1 MKILV
6 TGGAGYI
13 GSVVTEELLNDGH
26 EAIVLDN
33 LVKGHL
39 AAIDP
44 RAKFVNSDLMDQ
56 DALRRAL
63 KDNEIEAVIHMAA
76 HSLVG
81 ESVEQP
87 AKYYENNVVAG
98 LKLIDAMREC
108 GVLKLVFSSTAATYG
123 EPEKQP
129 IEETDV
135 TNPTNPYGESKLA
148 FERALHWYESAYN
161 LRYAS
166 LRYFNAA
173 GASKHFGEQHDPE
186 THLIPLVLQVAN
198 GTRADVQIFGD
209 DYPTRDG
216 TCVRD
221 YIHVID
227 LARAHILALDILNER
242 SAVYNLGCG
251 GDGYTVKEVID
262 TARLVTGREIP
273 TSIVQRRAG
282 DPAVLIASSEK
293 IKRELGW
300 SPKFQ
305 DLKLIIQT
313 AWDWLQAHPDGYESV
328 PSA

>member
-1 MKILV
+1 M
-6 TGGAGYI
+6 AR
-13 GSVVTEELLNDGH
+13 EWHPD
-26 EAIVLDN
+26 EAQVL
-33 LVKGHL
+33 
-39 AAIDP
+39 
-44 RAKFVNSDLMDQ
+44 
-56 DALRRAL
+56 ALRRAL
-63 KDNEIEAVIHMAA
+63 EDNQVEAVIHMAA
-76 HSLVG
+76 YSLVG

-129 IEETDV
+129 IEETDA

-148 FERALHWYESAYN
+148 FERALDWYENAYN

-186 THLIPLVLQVAN
+186 THLIPLVLQAAN

-242 SAVYNLGCG
+242 SAIYNLGCG
-251 GDGYTVKEVID
+251 GDGYSVKEVID
-262 TARLVTGREIP
+262 AAQQVTGREIATRIGP
-273 TSIVQRRAG
+273 RRAG
-282 DPAVLIASSEK
+282 DPAVLVASSEK

-300 SPKFQ
+300 SPELQ
-305 DLKLIIQT
+305 DLKLIIQS
-313 AWDWLQAHPDGYESV
+313 AWDWLHAHPDGYPAE
-328 PSA
+328 

>member
-1 MKILV
+1 MRILV

-26 EAIVLDN
+26 ETVVFDN
-33 LVKGHL
+33 LVKGHR
-39 AAIDP
+39 AAVNP
-44 RAKFVNSDLMDQ
+44 RAKFVQADLMDG

-63 KDNEIEAVIHMAA
+63 KDNQVEAVIHMAA

-87 AKYYENNVVAG
+87 AKYYENNFVAG

-129 IEETDV
+129 IEETDA

-148 FERALHWYESAYN
+148 FERALHWYENAYN

-173 GASKHFGEQHDPE
+173 GASKQFGEQHDPE
-186 THLIPLVLQVAN
+186 THLIPLVLQAAN

-227 LARAHILALDILNER
+227 LARAHILALDILDER
-242 SAVYNLGCG
+242 SAIYNLGCG

-262 TARLVTGREIP
+262 TARQVTGREIATRIAP
-273 TSIVQRRAG
+273 RRAG

-293 IKRELGW
+293 VKRELGW

-313 AWDWLQAHPDGYESV
+313 AWDWLQAHPDGYPE
-328 PSA
+328 

>member
-26 EAIVLDN
+26 ETIVLDN
-33 LVKGHL
+33 LVKGHR
-39 AAIDP
+39 AAVNP
-44 RAKFVNSDLMDQ
+44 RAKFVQADLMDG

-63 KDNEIEAVIHMAA
+63 KDNQVEAVIHMAA

-129 IEETDV
+129 IEETDA

-148 FERALHWYESAYN
+148 FERALDWYENAYN

-173 GASKHFGEQHDPE
+173 GASRQFGEQHDPE
-186 THLIPLVLQVAN
+186 THLIPLVLQAAN

-242 SAVYNLGCG
+242 SAIYNLGCG

-262 TARLVTGREIP
+262 AAQQVTGREIATRIGP
-273 TSIVQRRAG
+273 RRAG
-282 DPAVLIASSEK
+282 DPAMLVASSQK

-305 DLKLIIQT
+305 DLKLIIQS
-313 AWDWLQAHPDGYESV
+313 AWDWLQAHPDGYPAE
-328 PSA
+328 

>member
-26 EAIVLDN
+26 ETIVLDN
-33 LVKGHL
+33 LVKGHR
-39 AAIDP
+39 AAVDP
-44 RAKFVNSDLMDQ
+44 RAKFVRADLMDGE
-56 DALRRAL
+56 ALRRTL
-63 KDNEIEAVIHMAA
+63 KENQIEAVIHMAA

-129 IEETDV
+129 IEETDA

-148 FERALHWYESAYN
+148 FERALDWYENAYN

-186 THLIPLVLQVAN
+186 THLIPLVLQAAN

-242 SAVYNLGCG
+242 SAIYNLGCG
-251 GDGYTVKEVID
+251 GDGYSVKEVID
-262 TARLVTGREIP
+262 AAQQVTGREIATRIGP
-273 TSIVQRRAG
+273 RRAG
-282 DPAVLIASSEK
+282 DPAVLVASSEK

-300 SPKFQ
+300 SPELQ
-305 DLKLIIQT
+305 DLKLIIQS
-313 AWDWLQAHPDGYESV
+313 AWDWLHAHPDGYPAE
-328 PSA
+328 